1 MVRLSIVI
9 PTYNRSSK
17 VLLTL
22 EKIAKQRVDFT
33 QFECIV
39 VDNNSQ
45 DDTHIIVETFIAE
58 HPELNVRY
66 AFEPKQ
72 GLSHARNTGIDL
84 SKGDIIAFI
93 DDDES
98 VVYDFTQR
106 YINFFDRYPEAMAA
120 GGRIVPEYM
129 SKRPNWMSHHVERPI
144 ANPLYY
150 GDYIKPFPR
159 GKCPGGGNMAVRKVV
174 FDKIGCF
181 NTELGRKG
189 ESLIGGEECEL
200 FERMREHKLPIY
212 YVPRASIYHRI
223 YDEKLTDEYLTK
235 LFYNVGVS
243 QRMRAKLRGRQ
254 CRAFVAEFA
263 KWGAT
268 LLLCLTYRPQR
279 SCYLLKLRYNIS
291 KGLFSGKKR

>member
-17 VLLTL
+17 ILETL
-22 EKIAKQRVDFT
+22 VKISKQRVDFT

-58 HPELNVRY
+58 HPHINVRY
-66 AFEPKQ
+66 AFEAQQ
-72 GLSHARNTGIDL
+72 GLSYARNRGIAL
-84 SKGDIIAFI
+84 SQGDIIAFI

-98 VVYDFTQR
+98 VVYDYTQR

-129 SKRPNWMSHHVERPI
+129 SKRPRWMSQYVAQPI

-174 FDKIGCF
+174 FDKIGGF
-181 NTELGRKG
+181 DPELGRKG
-189 ESLIGGEECEL
+189 ESLIGGEECDF

-223 YDEKLTDEYLTK
+223 YDEKLTDDYLTK
-235 LFYNVGVS
+235 LFHNVGVS
-243 QRMRAKLRGRQ
+243 QRMRARNRGRQ

-268 LLLCLTYRPQR
+268 LLLCLVHRPQQ
-279 SCYLLKLRYNIS
+279 SYYLLKLRYNIS